1 MTLRGKLNGA
11 KHSTEAMGFI
21 HLRVGKSV
29 GERSVSGEGRSI
41 RATGAD
47 RSENAG
53 MSSVQTRENRVRRI
67 SKVSDA
73 RSFRVGLVGSL
84 AEAERR
90 R

>member
-11 KHSTEAMGFI
+11 KHSTEAMGLVR
-21 HLRVGKSV
+21 LRASKSV
-29 GERSVSGEGRSI
+29 GERSISSEGRSI

-47 RSENAG
+47 GSENAG
-53 MSSVQTRENRVRRI
+53 MSSVQTRENRVRRM

>member
-11 KHSTEAMGFI
+11 KHSTEAMGSI
-21 HLRVGKSV
+21 YPRVNRSV

-47 RSENAG
+47 GSENAG

>member
-11 KHSTEAMGFI
+11 KHSTEAMGWRFAP
-21 HLRVGKSV
+21 SV
-29 GERSVSGEGRSI
+29 GERSVSREGRSI

-47 RSENAG
+47 GSENAG
-53 MSSVQTRENRVRRI
+53 MSSAQTRENRVRRK

-73 RSFRVGLVGSL
+73 RSFRVGLVGYL